1 MSIFLGFSILT
12 VFEAEPGSLLTLV
25 LMYGKMNIFQRNDNI
40 SSSAAKQQFKV
51 ADKGFK
57 MCGIKKVCWSKKKLV
72 CSTYTSFTDRV
83 RIS

>member
-1 MSIFLGFSILT
+1 MT

-57 MCGIKKVCWSKKKLV
+57 MCGIKKVC
-72 CSTYTSFTDRV
+72 
-83 RIS
+83 